1 MCGYEAIFIEIG
13 FRLSWCNLSPIKS
26 CTKIFIAFKVAPTE
40 TGVVRDARAVY
51 DWVAARWPFQ
61 KPLFGASPRLGT
73 THDADSR
80 AKGQLIVWGH
90 SLGTAVSSHLVEI
103 KPQLVVQDDPKKFK
117 IKIKMWGKSRSLFLQ
132 PRLPTSANK
141 VIIHRALFWRRLSTT
156 SSTRCATTWWAWRPW
171 LNQ

>member
-1 MCGYEAIFIEIG
+1 M
-13 FRLSWCNLSPIKS
+13 

-51 DWVAARWPFQ
+51 DWVAARYN
-61 KPLFGASPRLGT
+61 LFTNLFLSLFLSGCGWWFRI

-103 KPQLVVQDDPKKFK
+103 K
-117 IKIKMWGKSRSLFLQ
+117 SRS
-132 PRLPTSANK
+132 
-141 VIIHRALFWRRLSTT
+141 
-156 SSTRCATTWWAWRPW
+156 
-171 LNQ
+171 